1 VIMSAVT
8 LLERE
13 GELALLRDALTQAQK
28 GRGRVVVAE
37 APAGLGKTSLL
48 RAPAEGDQRS

>member
-1 VIMSAVT
+1 MSAVT

-13 GELALLRDALTQAQK
+13 GELALLRDALTQAQE

-37 APAGLGKTSLL
+37 TPAGLGKTSLL
-48 RAPAEGDQRS
+48 MNLLRTNQRS